1 MATQLEDDQHDDELD
16 TSGIE
21 IEHDDQDD
29 SAPEGDE
36 DEAEHA
42 NDDDQQSDDDED
54 VISFGGVD
62 IRDEDEPEHI
72 ADLRRRYREQG
83 RRLRELE
90 AASAPRVEDIGP
102 EPNMDDYWDRDDPQG
117 EFKRD
122 LLAWNEQKREAG
134 KRQEQEREQQAV
146 LQREW
151 EADLGEMETQRAS
164 LKVRD
169 YDASYDRVTSKLSEP
184 QQSILVQV
192 AKNKAA
198 LVYALGKNADRLE
211 QLAKV
216 GNLAKFAGEVARL
229 DMETRV
235 SRKPATT
242 PERDVRG
249 SGTFSGKG
257 AADAKMARLEAE
269 AARTGDRTAI
279 VQYRRELRA
288 AGKL

>member
-1 MATQLEDDQHDDELD
+1 MATQLEDEELSGGDDELD
-16 TSGIE
+16 TTGLE
-21 IEHDDQDD
+21 VEE
-29 SAPEGDE
+29 PEQEEGETEGAE
-36 DEAEHA
+36 DEGGEPA
-42 NDDDQQSDDDED
+42 NDDSQDDADED

-72 ADLRRRYREQG
+72 RDLRRAYREQQ

-90 AASAPRVEDIGP
+90 SASAPKPEDIGP
-102 EPNMDDYWDRDDPQG
+102 EPDMDNYWERDDPQG
-117 EFKRD
+117 DFKRD
-122 LLAWNEQKREAG
+122 LLAWNNRK
-134 KRQEQEREQQAV
+134 QQAATQQAEQRQQQEV

-151 EADLGEMETQRAS
+151 EADVGEMETQRAS

-169 YDASYDRVTSKLSEP
+169 YDAAYDRVTSQLSDA

-198 LVYALGKNADRLE
+198 LVYALGKNPDKLE
-211 QLAKV
+211 ALTKV

-235 SRKPATT
+235 SRKPTT
-242 PERDVRG
+242 KPEGTVRG

-257 AADAKMARLEAE
+257 ASDARLARLEAE
-269 AARTGDRTAI
+269 ANRTGDRTAL
-279 VQYRRELRA
+279 VRYKKELKRA
-288 AGKL
+288 